1 MRRPF
6 FRLHGSALEPPSDEI
21 PKGILIITISERLAR
36 FHVRKQYYFQGT
48 EEQAGNRQ

>member
-6 FRLHGSALEPPSDEI
+6 FRLRGSALETPSDEI

-36 FHVRKQYYFQGT
+36 FYVRKASQRACRIAKGS
-48 EEQAGNRQ
+48 